1 VPASAFI
8 FVHGGLGERQEAI
21 EWMARGVDEHDPIL
35 MTSLRLSPSWDALR
49 PHPAYVTLLRKM
61 NLEP

>member
-1 VPASAFI
+1 VFAHA
-8 FVHGGLGERQEAI
+8 GLREVEEAV

-35 MTSLRLSPSWDALR
+35 VAPMKVSPSWDALR
-49 PHPAYVTLLRKM
+49 SHPSYPALLRKM